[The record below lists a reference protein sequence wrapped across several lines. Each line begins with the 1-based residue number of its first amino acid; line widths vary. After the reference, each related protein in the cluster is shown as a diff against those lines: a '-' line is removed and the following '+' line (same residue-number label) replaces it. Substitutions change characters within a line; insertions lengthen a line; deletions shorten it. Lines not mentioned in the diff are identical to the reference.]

1 MPSSYHHLQTP
12 SRFDD
17 HPPSLRHDRIKTS
30 AIAIVYLLLA
40 FFFVSPLSAQEEQPK
55 STRSE
60 ALMPLTTP
68 DYLMELEKLAAKC
81 DELGLTL
88 EAKWTR
94 QWWPQERSD
103 QLWMAVPNPAEL
115 EGKSTNADLAK
126 KWLDRFRNLRSRHAL
141 HLLEIASEKIQQ
153 DLDYEAYRLVWRA
166 FREDPDNQKVR
177 FVLNTLINS
186 NDAAAKPRLSITA
199 HPKLGWGAKTFHRC
213 QLPHF
218 RIVSNAA
225 PDEISR
231 WAEELERIYS
241 LWTQMYPELW
251 LAPNVLKNRLAG
263 KNVPLERKIELN
275 FVLFRSREEYLQHLG
290 QNETRIDTSVGYYA
304 PKDSISYFY
313 IDPSG
318 VPQATIIHE
327 LTHQIL
333 QEASLIRGGTPWES
347 PSDFWAVEAIA
358 LHAESLWIGTSLAT
372 VGGWE
377 SPRLQV
383 ARYRMLRD
391 DFWIDWDE
399 LRQYSSTTWK
409 EQKEIS
415 KSYTQ
420 SAGLAHFWLDHR
432 QPENRQA
439 FIAYLQSVYRE
450 KPTPD
455 ILTKVI
461 PVSAWKESYQTM
473 LQTPAKLLNR
483 LNPDRPLKECV
494 LIGCKLDEKGMKFLE
509 GQGQLEWLDLA
520 FVDLQDQQLEV
531 LKQLPRLTRL
541 NLEGTPITDA
551 SAAYLGELKMLEEL
565 DLSQTKIGDEGI
577 TKLKD
582 LDHLATLWLTG
593 TAVTDESLEVLGN
606 LPKLEFLQVDGSQI
620 SAEKWKSFLTEQGD
634 LNKNSDDS
642 GPP

>member
-1 MPSSYHHLQTP
+1 
-12 SRFDD
+12 
-17 HPPSLRHDRIKTS
+17 
-30 AIAIVYLLLA
+30 
-40 FFFVSPLSAQEEQPK
+40 
-55 STRSE
+55 
-60 ALMPLTTP
+60 
-68 DYLMELEKLAAKC
+68 
-81 DELGLTL
+81 
-88 EAKWTR
+88 
-94 QWWPQERSD
+94 
-103 QLWMAVPNPAEL
+103 
-115 EGKSTNADLAK
+115 
-126 KWLDRFRNLRSRHAL
+126 
-141 HLLEIASEKIQQ
+141 
-153 DLDYEAYRLVWRA
+153 
-166 FREDPDNQKVR
+166 
-177 FVLNTLINS
+177 
-186 NDAAAKPRLSITA
+186 
-199 HPKLGWGAKTFHRC
+199 
-213 QLPHF
+213 
-218 RIVSNAA
+218 
-225 PDEISR
+225 
-231 WAEELERIYS
+231 
-241 LWTQMYPELW
+241 
-251 LAPNVLKNRLAG
+251 
-263 KNVPLERKIELN
+263 
-275 FVLFRSREEYLQHLG
+275 
-290 QNETRIDTSVGYYA
+290 
-304 PKDSISYFY
+304 
-313 IDPSG
+313 
-318 VPQATIIHE
+318 
-327 LTHQIL
+327 
-333 QEASLIRGGTPWES
+333 
-347 PSDFWAVEAIA
+347 
-358 LHAESLWIGTSLAT
+358 LWIGTSLAT